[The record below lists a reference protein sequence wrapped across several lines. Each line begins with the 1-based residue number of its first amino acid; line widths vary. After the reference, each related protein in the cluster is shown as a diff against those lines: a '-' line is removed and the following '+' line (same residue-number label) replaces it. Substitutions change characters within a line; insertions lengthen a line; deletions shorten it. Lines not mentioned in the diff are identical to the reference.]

1 MKTILILGA
10 SSGMARALGRLLC
23 RGNRLIL
30 AGNDPDILTKIAGDL
45 ELRSGAANRPLVAEF
60 DARNV
65 AGHGL
70 FLQKLLTQVERIDEA
85 YLFAGMMVDET
96 EAHRRPE
103 IAAVMAQVNYVGAVT
118 VLENIALHMEQNK
131 SGLIVGVSSVAGDR
145 GRASNYLYG
154 STKAGLTAYLSGLR
168 ARLAESGVHVMTIK
182 PGFVD
187 TPMTASL
194 SKGLLTT
201 PAPKAAQCILRAAQK
216 RKNTA
221 YVPFF
226 WGFIMFIIIHL
237 PEFIFKKV
245 KF

>member
-1 MKTILILGA
+1 MKNILILGA

-23 RGNRLIL
+23 NGNKLVL
-30 AGNDPDILTKIAGDL
+30 AGNDPDILKKIAGDL
-45 ELRSGAANRPLVAEF
+45 ELRSGGNRPLVAEF

-65 AGHGL
+65 AGHGM
-70 FLQKLLTQVERIDEA
+70 FVQKLLTQIDGIDEA
-85 YLFAGMMVDET
+85 YLFFGMMVDEI

-103 IAAVMAQVNYVGAVT
+103 LAATMAQVNYVGAVT
-118 VLENIALHMEQNK
+118 VLESIALHMEQKK

-187 TPMTASL
+187 TPMTGNL
-194 SKGLLTT
+194 KKGPLTT
-201 PAPKAAQCILRAAQK
+201 PAPVAAKCIMKAARRRA
-216 RKNTA
+216 NTA